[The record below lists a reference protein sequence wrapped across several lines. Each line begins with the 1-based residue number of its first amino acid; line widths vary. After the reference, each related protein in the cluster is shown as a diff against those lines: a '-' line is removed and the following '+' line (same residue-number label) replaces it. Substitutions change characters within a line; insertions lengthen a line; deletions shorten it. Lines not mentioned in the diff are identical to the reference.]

1 MTRPFPSVWFSDYN
15 HQRESWS
22 SRLGPVTFS
31 SCLFVSFRASNF
43 TRFWWSTGGGRSTS
57 GASVLAFTLVQ
68 CRLFA
73 TSSRRKW
80 ETEEEEEEE
89 MLGKKREC
97 VCVCA
102 QVLSPRRRTRGLDA
116 ALYVSHV
123 FNRVFAQMDRTGRQ
137 LSWNQDRFAILQP
150 SESRKFSLS
159 LSFSF
164 SLLFLIFAQ
173 RQMRPSINRR
183 NQSTDPELLV
193 VTFANRSP
201 PSLLF
206 SSFYNLSLSNR
217 GPFRYAQSCR
227 MSTVAPRRER
237 FSICRQLHR
246 YGDICAQDRIICLGV
261 VSSLIVVIERKRKR
275 RNIFQRK

>member
-1 MTRPFPSVWFSDYN
+1 MNVSPKKKKKTFRLAVRLMTRPFPSVWFSDYN

-159 LSFSF
+159 LSLFLFPFSF
-164 SLLFLIFAQ
+164 SFLHSDRCGHPSIGAINLPIPSFLSWLLPIVLLLPFFFLLFTIFPCQIVAHFDT
-173 RQMRPSINRR
+173 RR
-183 NQSTDPELLV
+183 VAE
-193 VTFANRSP
+193 
-201 PSLLF
+201 
-206 SSFYNLSLSNR
+206 
-217 GPFRYAQSCR
+217 CR
-227 MSTVAPRRER
+227 R
-237 FSICRQLHR
+237 
-246 YGDICAQDRIICLGV
+246 
-261 VSSLIVVIERKRKR
+261 
-275 RNIFQRK
+275 

>member
-1 MTRPFPSVWFSDYN
+1 
-15 HQRESWS
+15 
-22 SRLGPVTFS
+22 
-31 SCLFVSFRASNF
+31 
-43 TRFWWSTGGGRSTS
+43 
-57 GASVLAFTLVQ
+57 
-68 CRLFA
+68 
-73 TSSRRKW
+73 
-80 ETEEEEEEE
+80 

-159 LSFSF
+159 LSLSF

-173 RQMRPSINRR
+173 RQVRPSINRR

-261 VSSLIVVIERKRKR
+261 VSSLIVVIERKKKEEETFFKENRQRNENSSLQVQGREKKERKKEKKKKNGPGR
-275 RNIFQRK
+275 FLFQHRSTVFGQAYTKRERDGSARVARIRFLSFLL

>member
-1 MTRPFPSVWFSDYN
+1 M
-15 HQRESWS
+15 
-22 SRLGPVTFS
+22 
-31 SCLFVSFRASNF
+31 
-43 TRFWWSTGGGRSTS
+43 
-57 GASVLAFTLVQ
+57 
-68 CRLFA
+68 
-73 TSSRRKW
+73 
-80 ETEEEEEEE
+80 
-89 MLGKKREC
+89 
-97 VCVCA
+97 CVCA

-159 LSFSF
+159 LSLSF

-173 RQMRPSINRR
+173 RQVRPSINRR

-261 VSSLIVVIERKRKR
+261 VSSLIVVIEREKKKKKHVSKKIDKETKIRVYRCRDVRRKKERKKKNGPGRFLFQHRSTVFGQAYTKRER
-275 RNIFQRK
+275 DGSARVARIRFLSFLL